1 MKLRVLAVGRLKD
14 AGLQSVCDTYVRR
27 LQPTFPTT
35 VEEPRNLD
43 ALRSQAAKHGP
54 TRVVLDERGDLISTE
69 VFAKWLGQLRDQGT
83 RSCTFLIGDAHG
95 FTDGDRS
102 AADRV
107 LALSPMTLPH
117 RLARVILLEQLY
129 RAGCV
134 LSGHPY
140 HH

>member
-14 AGLQSVCDTYVRR
+14 AGLVSLCDTYVRR
-27 LQPTFPTT
+27 LKPMFPTT
-35 VEEPRNLD
+35 VEEPRTLE
-43 ALRSQAAKHGP
+43 ALRTQAAKNGAA
-54 TRVVLDERGDLISTE
+54 RVVLDERGDLITTE

-83 RSCTFLIGDAHG
+83 RSCSFLIGDAHG
-95 FTDGDRS
+95 FTDEDRRG
-102 AADRV
+102 ADRV

-117 RLARVILLEQLY
+117 RLARLLLLEQLY